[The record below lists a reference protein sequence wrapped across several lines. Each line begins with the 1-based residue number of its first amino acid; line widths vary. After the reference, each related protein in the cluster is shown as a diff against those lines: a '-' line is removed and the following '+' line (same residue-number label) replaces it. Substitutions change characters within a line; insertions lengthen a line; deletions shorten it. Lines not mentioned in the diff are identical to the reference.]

1 MFGKMMNPTATTSA
15 TPAAAT
21 AAVPSIPAPAATPA
35 PVSVPTEY
43 IPQTQYN
50 APPTQA
56 GAPVPATALNG
67 GAIPP
72 YLGTPK
78 ADGTADNGIPVQFTT
93 KNGAMS
99 WISITFLLL
108 TFTTLTYQ
116 IIAAHAQI
124 KKHKEEDE
132 KIADLQKRVKEL
144 ESTKRG

>member
-1 MFGKMMNPTATTSA
+1 MFGKMMNTNTTPPA
-15 TPAAAT
+15 PAAAI
-21 AAVPSIPAPAATPA
+21 PSIPAPATP
-35 PVSVPTEY
+35 PSVPTEY
-43 IPQTQYN
+43 IPPTQYN
-50 APPTQA
+50 APPTPA
-56 GAPVPATALNG
+56 GAPAPPAAAQNG

-78 ADGTADNGIPVQFTT
+78 SDGGVDNGIPVQFTT

-132 KIADLQKRVKEL
+132 KIADLQKRVKDL
-144 ESTKRG
+144 ESSKRG